1 MSRAGRQPKGA
12 GDGRLFI
19 LEGPDGVGKST
30 IAKALADELSSAGRA
45 CELMTFPGREPRT
58 LGRLVYDVHHA
69 PADHGVDVL
78 TAASKQAL
86 HIAAHLDAIERRI
99 LPALHAG
106 RDVVLDRFWWSTWA
120 YGIVGGMG
128 RRLLGRLIDVE
139 RAAWGRVAPHTAVL
153 LRRPSPINRP
163 EEKLANWRL
172 LAHEYGRLAARESRR
187 YPVVVVDNEGPVEA
201 ALAKVVGACLGGKA
215 VAAGDVGEI
224 HDGGVEGVLGPG
236 LGFAPRTPTV
246 PMAAK
251 APDAFAHLL
260 PTRPTA
266 VFDTYWRF
274 AAERQSVFFARAR
287 GAAQPWTNDP
297 VLRIY
302 KFTNAYR
309 ASDRV
314 SQYLIR
320 RVIYRE
326 DLPETNAEVFFR
338 IILFKLF
345 NKIGTW
351 ELLERA
357 LGPVTYDGYSFDAY
371 DRVLGE
377 ATANGR
383 TIYSAAY
390 IMPTGG
396 RGSGEARKHR
406 LHLRLV
412 ERMMADEL
420 PKKLADAR
428 SMRNA
433 FELLLA
439 YPTIGDF
446 LAYQYAT
453 DVNYSTITDFSEM
466 EFVVPGP
473 GALDGIRKCFL
484 DRGGLG
490 EAEIVRYMADIQDR
504 EFARLGVKF
513 QSLWG
518 RPLQLIDCQNLFCE
532 TDKYARVVH
541 PDIPGLSG
549 RTRIKQKFAA
559 DPEPIRYWYPPKWK
573 LNERIRA
580 WESGR
585 VVPPTTGLFPA
596 VQPPA
601 TETKG

>member
-1 MSRAGRQPKGA
+1 MRQMGKRKSAGG
-12 GDGRLFI
+12 GRLFV

-30 IAKALADELSSAGRA
+30 IAKALADALSVVGRP

-78 TAASKQAL
+78 TAASKQTL

-99 LPALHAG
+99 LPALQAG
-106 RDVVLDRFWWSTWA
+106 RDVVLDRFWWSTWV

-139 RAAWGRVAPHTAVL
+139 RAAWGRVRPDVAIL
-153 LRRPSPINRP
+153 LKRPSPINRA

-172 LAHEYGRLAARESRR
+172 LADEYGRLAARESRR
-187 YPVVVVDNEGPVEA
+187 YSVMVVENEGPIEA
-201 ALAKVVGACLGGKA
+201 VVAKVVAACSGRKV
-215 VAAGDVGEI
+215 VAAGSVNENLAA
-224 HDGGVEGVLGPG
+224 GGQSVLQPGPIIG
-236 LGFAPRTPTV
+236 APGPATPTGD
-246 PMAAK
+246 K
-251 APDAFAHLL
+251 APDTFVHLL

-266 VFDTYWRF
+266 VFDTYWHF
-274 AAERQSVFFARAR
+274 AAERQRVFFARAR
-287 GAAQPWTNDP
+287 GAAPPWTNDP
-297 VLRIY
+297 VLRTY

-326 DLPETNAEVFFR
+326 DLPDTKAEVFFR

-345 NKIGTW
+345 NKISTW
-351 ELLERA
+351 ELLEGTR
-357 LGPVTYDGYSFDAY
+357 GPVTYDRYTFDAY

-377 ATANGR
+377 AVARGQ

-396 RGSGEARKHR
+396 RASGETRKHR
-406 LHLRLV
+406 LHLRLI

-420 PKKLADAR
+420 PKKLGDAR
-428 SMRNA
+428 SMRHA

-446 LAYQYAT
+446 LAYQYVT

-473 GALDGIRKCFL
+473 GALDGIRKCFS

-490 EAEIVRYMADIQDR
+490 EAEIVRFMADIQDR
-504 EFARLGVKF
+504 EFTRLGIEF
-513 QSLWG
+513 QTLWG
-518 RPLQLIDCQNLFCE
+518 RRLQLIDCQNLFCE

-541 PDIPGLSG
+541 PDIAGLSG
-549 RTRIKQKFAA
+549 RTRIKQKFSA
-559 DPEPIRYWYPPKWK
+559 DPEPIQYWYPPKWK
-573 LNERIRA
+573 LNDRIRA
-580 WESGR
+580 WESERGG
-585 VVPPTTGLFPA
+585 PPVTGLFSA
-596 VQPPA
+596 M
-601 TETKG
+601 